1 MCNEGPDTPKHVL
14 LECPCL
20 AGTRLRLFGT
30 IYPEVTQLR
39 DDGAVVALCRNYL
52 AHDEPFG
59 YSRR

>member
-1 MCNEGPDTPKHVL
+1 ML

-59 YSRR
+59 YGRR

>member
-39 DDGAVVALCRNYL
+39 DDGAVVALCCNYL

-59 YSRR
+59 YGRR